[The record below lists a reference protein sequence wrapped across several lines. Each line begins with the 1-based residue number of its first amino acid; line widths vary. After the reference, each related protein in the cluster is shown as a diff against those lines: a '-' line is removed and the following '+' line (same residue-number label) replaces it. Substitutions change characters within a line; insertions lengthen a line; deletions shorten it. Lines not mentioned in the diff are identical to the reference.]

1 VVCSN
6 CGTDNRSEARFCRS
20 CGSTLAL
27 TCPNGHPVDA
37 GDRFCDICGAAVG
50 EPMSRSVRGA
60 EPATSP
66 PGGPAAER
74 RLVSVLFADLVG
86 FTSLS
91 DQKDAEEVRD
101 LLTRY
106 FDTAQ
111 QVISRYGGTVEKF
124 IGDAVMAVWGTP
136 IAQEDDSERAVRA
149 ALDLATAIHALGQE
163 VGAAEL
169 RVRAGVLSGE
179 AAVTVG
185 AVGQGMV
192 AGDLVNTASR
202 VQSAATPG
210 SVLVGE
216 ATKRATEAAIVY
228 EDAGMH
234 ELKGKTEPMQLWR
247 PVRVVGLRGGAL
259 KSSALEPPFV
269 GRDRELRLIKEMFHV
284 CAEERKPH
292 LVSVVGVGGIGKSR
306 LSWEFEKYVDGLVM
320 PTWWHRGRCLA
331 YGEGIAFWALA
342 EMVRMRAGI
351 AEDEESQSALAK
363 LRATLEEHVPDTEER
378 RYIEPRLSH
387 LLGIEDRGT
396 GDQENLF
403 SAWRLLF
410 ERMSDQGPTVLLFED
425 LHWADSALLD
435 FIEYVLEWSRDRPI
449 FIVTLARPELADRR
463 PNWGAGKR
471 NFTSLFL
478 EPLPGAAMDELLT
491 GPVPGLPDELRRR
504 ILDRAEGVPFYAVE
518 TVRMLIDRGLL
529 VRQGNEYRPTGP
541 IETLEVPESL
551 QGLIA
556 ARLDGLAPKERRVL
570 QEASVLGKTFFK
582 HGVAAVSGLSEE
594 AVEPILSSLV
604 RKEVLTLQADPRS
617 PERGQYGFLQDLV
630 RRVAYETLSKKV
642 RKEKQL
648 AAAAYLE
655 ATSTGGEEE
664 EELVEVLAAHYLD
677 AYEAMPEAPDAEG
690 IKAKARAMLVRA
702 AERATSLGAT
712 EEAQRYL
719 RRAID
724 LTADPHLEAEL
735 HERAGTVAWAGARR
749 DDASAHFERA
759 MQLFEAEGAPHP
771 AARVSAKLAE
781 VMWDRGR
788 MKEALDNMDQAFRAL
803 SLEEPDEALGALAAQ
818 LGRFIFF
825 SGDTEVAAERI
836 EKALDTS
843 EALGLP
849 EVLSQ
854 ALNTKALILNARG
867 RYQESRVL
875 LRHAL
880 DVALE
885 HDKPSAALR
894 AYNNLA
900 DLTATADR
908 YQDAEAYAREGLI
921 LARRVGNRFWEWVFL
936 GLIYSLFALGKW
948 DEAMAQRLE
957 MPEDWTKAR
966 VGISQGYVAFGTAIN
981 VYRGDLEEAD
991 RLVELFVEL
1000 GSSADVQEQAEYAY
1014 ARALLAL
1021 ARGAPAEALDHAQR
1035 ALSEREAL
1043 AFTHQ
1048 SVKEGFVVAVTAAF
1062 DMEDLAKVEEL
1073 LGLVQGLP
1081 PARRPQF
1088 LHAHVMRFQARLS
1101 DLKGEPDRI
1110 EPNFKAAIGLFREM
1124 AVPFWMAVA
1133 LLEYGEWLVAQGR
1146 SEDAQPLLGEAG
1158 ELFERL
1164 KARPWLERVER
1175 TVQAASGAA
1184 VPARS

>member
-1 VVCSN
+1 
-6 CGTDNRSEARFCRS
+6 
-20 CGSTLAL
+20 
-27 TCPNGHPVDA
+27 
-37 GDRFCDICGAAVG
+37 
-50 EPMSRSVRGA
+50 
-60 EPATSP
+60 
-66 PGGPAAER
+66 
-74 RLVSVLFADLVG
+74 VLFADLVG

-91 DQKDAEEVRD
+91 EQKDAEEVRE
-101 LLTRY
+101 LLTKY

-149 ALDLATAIHALGQE
+149 ALDLATAIQALGQE
-163 VGAAEL
+163 VGAPEL
-169 RVRAGVLSGE
+169 KVRAGVLSGE

-210 SVLVGE
+210 SVFVGE
-216 ATKRATEAAIVY
+216 TTKRATEAAIVY
-228 EDAGMH
+228 EDAGAH

-247 PVRVVGLRGGAL
+247 AVRVVGLRGGAL

-269 GRDRELRLIKEMFHV
+269 GRDRELRLIKEMFHA
-284 CAEERKPH
+284 CAEEGRPH

-306 LSWEFEKYVDGLVM
+306 LSWEFEKYIDGLVM

-351 AEDEESQSALAK
+351 AEDEESQSSLAK
-363 LRATLEEHVPDTEER
+363 LRTSIEEHVPDPEER

-387 LLGIEDRGT
+387 LLGIEDRGI

-403 SAWRLLF
+403 SAWRLFF

-463 PNWGAGKR
+463 PTWGAGKR

-478 EPLPGAAMDELLT
+478 EPLPEPAMDELLT

-504 ILDRAEGVPFYAVE
+504 ILERAEGVPFYAVE

-529 VRQGNEYRPTGP
+529 VREGNEYRPTAP

-556 ARLDGLAPKERRVL
+556 ARLDGLATEERRVL
-570 QEASVLGKTFFK
+570 QDASVLGKTFFK
-582 HGVAAVSGLSEE
+582 QGVAAVSGLSEE
-594 AVEPILSSLV
+594 AVEPVLASLV

-630 RRVAYETLSKKV
+630 RKVAYETLSKKI

-655 ATSTGGEEE
+655 ATVSGEEE
-664 EELVEVLAAHYLD
+664 EELVEVLASHYLD
-677 AYEAMPEAPDAEG
+677 AYEAMPDAPDAEE
-690 IKAKARAMLVRA
+690 IKAKARGMLVRA
-702 AERATSLGAT
+702 GDRASSLGAT
-712 EEAQRYL
+712 AEAQRYL
-719 RRAID
+719 ERAIE
-724 LTADPHLEAEL
+724 LTADPLLQAEL
-735 HERAGTVAWAGARR
+735 HERAGTVAWAGAQRSE
-749 DDASAHFERA
+749 ASSHFERA
-759 MQLFEAEGAPHP
+759 MELFEAEGASHA
-771 AARVSAKLAE
+771 AARVSARLAE

-788 MKEALDNMDQAFRAL
+788 MKEALESMDRAL
-803 SLEEPDEALGALAAQ
+803 QALSSEEPDEALAALAAQ

-825 SGDTEVAAERI
+825 SGETDLAAQRI
-836 EKALDTS
+836 ETALDIA

-854 ALNTKALILNARG
+854 ALNTKALILNAKG
-867 RYQESRVL
+867 RWQESRVL

-908 YQDAEAYAREGLI
+908 YQDAEAYARDGLL

-957 MPEDWTKAR
+957 MPEDWTQAR

-981 VYRGDLEEAD
+981 VYRGDLDEAE
-991 RLVELFVEL
+991 RLVNLFAEL
-1000 GSSADVQEQAEYAY
+1000 GTSDDVQEQAEYAY
-1014 ARALLAL
+1014 GKALLLLTLGKPEEALRHAEIAL
-1021 ARGAPAEALDHAQR
+1021 AQR
-1035 ALSEREAL
+1035 QVL
-1043 AFTHQ
+1043 AVNHQ
-1048 SVKEGFVVAVTAAF
+1048 SVKESFAIA
-1062 DMEDLAKVEEL
+1062 MESALQSNDFEKAEEL
-1073 LGLVQGLP
+1073 VGIIEGLP

-1088 LHAHVMRFQARLS
+1088 LQAHAMRFRARLA
-1101 DLKGEPDRI
+1101 DLKGEPERV
-1110 EPNFKAAIGLFREM
+1110 EPDFKAAIGLFREM
-1124 AVPFWMAVA
+1124 AVPFWMAVTM
-1133 LLEYGEWLVAQGR
+1133 LEYGEWLVGR
-1146 SEDAQPLLGEAG
+1146 GKGEAAEPLLVEARSI
-1158 ELFERL
+1158 FEGL
-1164 KARPWLERVER
+1164 KARPWLERLD
-1175 TVQAASGAA
+1175 QISGARPVGA
-1184 VPARS
+1184 MVREDATA